1 MSDHVTFE
9 ELDALCSGELPPEL
23 GDQVEDHARHCPSC
37 GRELAWLRAERTLIE
52 RRSAGAE
59 ALDPSIWKK
68 VEERAYAP
76 VPLRRRRP
84 ALIGAMVAVSAAA
97 ALAVIVRPVRPP
109 VHPGLGAPDG
119 ALVDETAEI
128 PPPPAAAALDR
139 AEGDYRSA
147 LTVLEA
153 EYARAREK
161 LDPRTQARWD
171 RAVSR
176 ARIQLADASVAAAP
190 DVNARLRVLDGYAA
204 VVRSLGHAI
213 EESEEATR

>member
-23 GDQVEDHARHCPSC
+23 GTQVEDHARRCPSC
-37 GRELAWLRAERTLIE
+37 GHELAWLRAERALIS
-52 RRSAGAE
+52 RRAAKTS
-59 ALDPSIWKK
+59 ALDKSIWQK

-76 VPLRRRRP
+76 ISLRRGRQT
-84 ALIGAMVAVSAAA
+84 LVGAIVAVSAAA
-97 ALAVIVRPVRPP
+97 ALAVIVRPAPP
-109 VHPGLGAPDG
+109 RVAGLAAPDA
-119 ALVDETAEI
+119 ALQDETAEA
-128 PPPPAAAALDR
+128 PPAPAALALDR

-153 EYARAREK
+153 EYARSRER
-161 LDPRTQARWD
+161 LDPRTKERWD

-176 ARIQLADASVAAAP
+176 ARVQLADASVAAAP

-204 VVRSLGHAI
+204 VVRSLGRAI